1 MSLTNLYIRELQQ
14 ADKSNSLSLGK
25 QEYTPLKTFLKKA
38 ALEFHLDNVAK
49 TYVLV
54 DKGAPPRIWGYAT
67 LMCSEIT
74 LNGLKRLGE
83 SRNYKH
89 YDTFPAIKLA
99 RLAVDKSLQG
109 QGYGALLVNAA
120 IAIAKDYIMPNVGC
134 RFFMVDSKRDAIN
147 FYERVGFTLLD
158 AQENQENQNP
168 LMFLDLHKIS

>member
-1 MSLTNLYIRELQQ
+1 
-14 ADKSNSLSLGK
+14 
-25 QEYTPLKTFLKKA
+25 
-38 ALEFHLDNVAK
+38 VAK

-54 DKGAPPRIWGYAT
+54 DQAESPRIWGYAT

-83 SRNYKH
+83 SSNYKR

-109 QGYGALLVNAA
+109 RGYGALLVNTA

-134 RFFMVDSKRDAIN
+134 RFFTVDSKRDAVN
-147 FYERVGFTLLD
+147 FYEKIGFMLLESK
-158 AQENQENQNP
+158 ENQTNQNP
-168 LMFLDLHKIS
+168 LMFLDLNKID